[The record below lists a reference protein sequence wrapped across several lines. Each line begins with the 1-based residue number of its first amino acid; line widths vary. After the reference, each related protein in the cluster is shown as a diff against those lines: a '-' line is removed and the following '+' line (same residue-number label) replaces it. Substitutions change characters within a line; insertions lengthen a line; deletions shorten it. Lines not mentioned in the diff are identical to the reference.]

1 MKIEIEILDEK
12 VQNFSQEAKTEL
24 QRQSN
29 RVAEEI
35 VDEAGRIEASRRLP
49 ETKSEV
55 TQSNV
60 KEAAT
65 QPRMIVAK
73 KKSWWTKIIQ
83 LVAFIS
89 TLFLGSLLDTEKF
102 NTGGNHVFWFIV
114 TSFVAIGT
122 TIYLTFNQEN
132 NG

>member
-1 MKIEIEILDEK
+1 MRIEFEIPDEK

-24 QRQSN
+24 NKQSN
-29 RVAEEI
+29 RLAVEI

-49 ETKSEV
+49 ETNSEV

-65 QPRMIVAK
+65 QPRMFVAK
-73 KKSWWTKIIQ
+73 KSSRKSKIIQ
-83 LVAFIS
+83 IVAFASTLVA
-89 TLFLGSLLDTEKF
+89 GSLLDTEKF
-102 NTGGNHVFWFIV
+102 KETNHVVWFIV
-114 TSFVAIGT
+114 TSFAAIGT
-122 TIYLTFNQEN
+122 TVYLTFNQEN

>member
-1 MKIEIEILDEK
+1 MRVEFDIPDEK

-24 QRQSN
+24 NRQST
-29 RVAEEI
+29 RIAGEI

-49 ETKSEV
+49 ETNSEV

-65 QPRMIVAK
+65 QPRMIVARK
-73 KKSWWTKIIQ
+73 KGLKSKIIQ
-83 LVAFIS
+83 IIAFSSSLVA
-89 TLFLGSLLDTEKF
+89 GSLLDTDKF
-102 NTGGNHVFWFIV
+102 TETNHVIWFIIM
-114 TSFVAIGT
+114 SFIAVGT
-122 TIYLTFNQEN
+122 FVYLTFNQEN

>member
-1 MKIEIEILDEK
+1 MRIELDIPDEK

-24 QRQSN
+24 KRQSN
-29 RVAEEI
+29 RLAEEI

-49 ETKSEV
+49 HTNSEV

-65 QPRMIVAK
+65 QPRMTVAK
-73 KKSWWTKIIQ
+73 KKNWTTKIIQ
-83 LVAFIS
+83 VVSFVSSLIA
-89 TLFLGSLLDTEKF
+89 GSLLDTDKF
-102 NTGGNHVFWFIV
+102 KETNHVTWFII

-122 TIYLTFNQEN
+122 TVYLTFNQEN